1 MGCSFLL
8 FVCFVFCL
16 SNVRHCV
23 SAKRDFSLAVTVWK
37 LGGGGELGAGQ
48 EVGCDETGQELNW
61 LAFVVAMVT
70 IRPPLALHFS
80 GITVQTVGR

>member
-1 MGCSFLL
+1 M
-8 FVCFVFCL
+8 
-16 SNVRHCV
+16 
-23 SAKRDFSLAVTVWK
+23 
-37 LGGGGELGAGQ
+37 GAGQ

-80 GITVQTVGR
+80 GIAVQSGLIAVAPSAAGLTRFDSLGSDASQCWLV